1 MLDAIVIGSGPNGLV
16 AANRLA
22 DAGWSVHVL
31 EAQDVP
37 GGAVRTGEITEPGFR
52 HDLFSAFYPLGAASP
67 AIRRLE
73 LERWGLEWCHGPLAL
88 AHPRADGT
96 CAVLSRNLDET
107 CASLDSFAVGD
118 GDAWRRLF
126 RLWLRIRAPMLQG
139 MVTPMPPV
147 LPGLGVAVRLG
158 PGDLL
163 RFLRFALLPLQRLAV
178 EEFRGDGAARLV
190 AGNGLHADFGPGTT
204 LGTFFGWLLTAV
216 GQDVGFPTPR
226 GGAGELTNALVRR
239 LESKGGAVTCNA
251 PVERVLVRRRRAVGV
266 RVAGGEEIGTRRAVL
281 ADVSAPRLYLELLP
295 REDVP
300 NRVLRDLRRWQWDW
314 ATVKLDWALDAPIQ
328 WSAQDARRAP
338 VVHIAEG
345 LDELTVSTGE
355 LARGLVPRNPFIV
368 FGQYSMADATRMP
381 AGKETAWAYTR
392 VPQDVPVDSAVVADR
407 MEGRVEALAPGFRDL
422 IRSRRVRGPADL
434 EREDAN
440 LAGGAIGGGTAELYQ
455 QLVWRPVTGLG
466 RPETPIA
473 ALYLASSSA
482 HPGGGVHGGPGAI
495 AARAAINGER
505 AARAALA
512 LGAYAVLRSRTSGSR
527 RRERGLASFTISSR

>member
-1 MLDAIVIGSGPNGLV
+1 
-16 AANRLA
+16 LA
-22 DAGWSVHVL
+22 
-31 EAQDVP
+31 
-37 GGAVRTGEITEPGFR
+37 
-52 HDLFSAFYPLGAASP
+52 
-67 AIRRLE
+67 
-73 LERWGLEWCHGPLAL
+73 WG
-88 AHPRADGT
+88 R
-96 CAVLSRNLDET
+96 
-107 CASLDSFAVGD
+107 
-118 GDAWRRLF
+118 
-126 RLWLRIRAPMLQG
+126 
-139 MVTPMPPV
+139 
-147 LPGLGVAVRLG
+147 
-158 PGDLL
+158 
-163 RFLRFALLPLQRLAV
+163 LQRRAV
-178 EEFRGDGAARLV
+178 AEVRGDGAARLV